1 MKNSHDEISDW
12 SAMQRRTM
20 MRGRVQE
27 RRTIASQIL
36 GKSIRYTIYLPN
48 DYETSVRSYPV
59 VYLLH
64 GSRADDTS
72 WICYGETHLT
82 ADELIA
88 DRTIPPMILVMPDGG
103 NSRYINN
110 HDRSLCY
117 EDFFFQEFIPTIEST
132 YRIKSKKWLRG
143 ILGLSMGG
151 YGAIV
156 YGLKHPETFSTCVA
170 FSPSI
175 YTDKMT
181 TSMTDAEWAYNR
193 ASAHGQGLV
202 EIDRITEHYKS
213 YDPFRIAQ
221 TTDPEQFK
229 TLKLY
234 LDCGDQDFRNEGV
247 ARFHI
252 RLRQLNIAHQYR
264 VRSGSH
270 TWSYW
275 RSGLAPALQFIG
287 GVFRRS

>member
-1 MKNSHDEISDW
+1 M
-12 SAMQRRTM
+12 A
-20 MRGRVQE
+20 RGIVQE
-27 RRTIASQIL
+27 GLTIQSQIL
-36 GKSIRYTIYLPN
+36 GKPIHYTIYLPN

-72 WICYGETHLT
+72 WISYGETHLT

-88 DRTIPPMILVMPDGG
+88 TRTIPPMILVMPDGG

-110 HDRSLCY
+110 YDRSLCY
-117 EDFFFQEFIPTIEST
+117 EDFFFQEFMPAIESK
-132 YRIKSKKWLRG
+132 YRIKSEKWFRG

-151 YGAIV
+151 YGALV
-156 YGLKHPETFSTCVA
+156 YALKYPEIFSTCVS

-175 YTDKMT
+175 YTDEMIV
-181 TSMTDAEWAYNR
+181 SMTDVEWASNR
-193 ASAHGQGLV
+193 ASAHGQGLTG
-202 EIDRITEHYKS
+202 IDRLTDHYRS
-213 YDPFRIAQ
+213 YDPFRIAEAA
-221 TTDPEQFK
+221 DPERFK
-229 TLKLY
+229 VLKLY
-234 LDCGDQDFRNEGV
+234 LDCGDQDFRNQGV
-247 ARFHI
+247 ALFHI

-275 RSGLAPALQFIG
+275 RAGFAPALQFIAIT
-287 GVFRRS
+287 FRRS